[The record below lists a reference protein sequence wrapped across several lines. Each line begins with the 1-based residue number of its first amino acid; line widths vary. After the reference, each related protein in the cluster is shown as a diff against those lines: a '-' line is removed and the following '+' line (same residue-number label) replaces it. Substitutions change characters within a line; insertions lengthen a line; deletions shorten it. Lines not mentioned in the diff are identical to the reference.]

1 MIHRINPTIFSFY
14 LFNRTFE
21 IRWYGLMYVIG
32 FILAFLWLNYWFK
45 KDYFKNKLN
54 IPADF
59 HYDLILI
66 SALGVIIGGRLGYVF
81 IYNFSYYIKEPVNI
95 FKIWEGGMSF
105 HGALIVTVIFLYL
118 YLKLNKYDVFRIAD
132 KSIVIVPIGLF
143 FGRIGNFING
153 ELYGRPSLVPW
164 AIIFPAGGNILRHP
178 SQIYEA
184 ICEGLILFLILFFLE
199 KRQNKYYILEYK
211 QEKAGKLEEKEK
223 EELNKLK
230 NGFLP
235 KKGFIFWAFIT
246 LYGLFRI
253 FLEFFRQP
261 DSNIGKNGFILGDF
275 TMGQLLSLPMFL
287 IGLVM
292 LYLIQK
298 DKIIYKDVYHEIKK

>member
-32 FILAFLWLNYWFK
+32 FILAFLWLSYWFK

-59 HYDLILI
+59 HYDLILV
-66 SALGVIIGGRLGYVF
+66 SALGVIIGGRLGYVL
-81 IYNFSYYIKEPVNI
+81 IYNFSYYIKEPLNI

-105 HGALIVTVIFLYL
+105 HGALIFTVLFLYL
-118 YLKLNKYDVFRIAD
+118 YLKLNNYDVFRVAD
-132 KSIVIVPIGLF
+132 KGIVIVPAGLF

-164 AIIFPAGGNILRHP
+164 AMIFPAGGNILRHP

-184 ICEGLILFLILFFLE
+184 IFEGLILFLILFFIE
-199 KRQNKYYILEYK
+199 KRQDKFYYFTY
-211 QEKAGKLEEKEK
+211 KLEKGEKLENKEK
-223 EELNKLK
+223 EMYEKIK
-230 NGFLP
+230 KGFIP
-235 KKGFIFWAFIT
+235 KKGFVFWSFIT
-246 LYGLFRI
+246 FYGLFRFI
-253 FLEFFRQP
+253 LEYFRQP
-261 DSNIGKNGFILGDF
+261 DANIGKNGFLLGDF
-275 TMGQLLSLPMFL
+275 TMGQLLSLPMFIL
-287 IGLVM
+287 GIII

-298 DKIIYKDVYHEIKK
+298 EKIVYKDVYHELKK